1 MRDPALPLL
10 LLGVSTGLMA
20 GASGRHAAL
29 LAGIAAAL
37 LVSTFGPIVPDG
49 GSHAMAWVCVMA
61 IAGATWLPRGVPIP
75 VAGAAGAAAGL
86 LHAGTGATLL
96 SLALLVASAL
106 LAGIAARRGW
116 RLAVQVVASWLFAV
130 AALNVTLGLLP
141 VTPGYLPDH
150 LE

>member
-10 LLGVSTGLMA
+10 LLGASTGLMA
-20 GASGRHAAL
+20 GSSGRRVAL
-29 LAGIAAAL
+29 LVGIAGAL
-37 LVSTFGPIVPDG
+37 LVSTFGPIVSDG
-49 GSHAMAWVCVMA
+49 VSHAVAWVCVVA

-75 VAGAAGAAAGL
+75 LAGAAGVAAGL

-96 SLALLVASAL
+96 SLALLGASAV
-106 LAGIAARRGW
+106 LAGIAAPRGW

-130 AALNVTLGLLP
+130 AALNATLGLLP